1 MTTPTVTDEQ
11 RERHIQACGEHML
24 ACYAAGDREMA
35 KCWLAA
41 QNAAIRERS
50 EAQKR
55 RMAVAAGLPTEDGCF
70 FAQDG
75 LRARTEAKRHA

>member
-1 MTTPTVTDEQ
+1 MTSAQ
-11 RERHIQACGEHML
+11 RERLIAACGRHML

-55 RMAVAAGLPTEDGCF
+55 RMAQARGLP
-70 FAQDG
+70 A
-75 LRARTEAKRHA
+75 